1 MKNLTAEQRE
11 QFNSIFND
19 LSKALDISESQYK
32 VITDSYQAVGTWLA
46 EGIQIKSFV
55 PEIRPQGSFLLGTA
69 IKPINP
75 NDDIDI
81 DLVCEL
87 RNKPCHWTQYNL
99 KETIGKRIKENATY
113 SQMLEKQQGGR
124 RCWTLLYRQNAEAR
138 ERYHLDILPCVI
150 ENARQ
155 VLLEQMAFDN
165 TIPSDKFAIRITD
178 NQKNDYK
185 TSTDTTTW
193 LKSNPIGYAQWFYQ
207 RAITNQTRFFS
218 LREAIKPVP
227 EYQREKYPLQRIV
240 QILKRHRDIMFQG
253 DENKPISII
262 ITTLAAKAY
271 RGENILEGLY
281 NIVHTMSQYIENR
294 NGIYW
299 ISNPVND
306 KENFADKW
314 VESPIKRK
322 NFFDW
327 MNRIQKDI
335 DTILS
340 VSGIYS
346 IQDSMTKSFGRELI
360 TETFS
365 TRARELKSLRD
376 SNSLRMTTTGVLNT
390 TASIPVKPHTF
401 YGKGKDA

>member
-1 MKNLTAEQRE
+1 MKRLTAEQRE

-46 EGIQIKSFV
+46 EGIQIKSLI

-87 RNKPCHWTQYNL
+87 RNKPYHWTQYNL

-113 SQMLEKQQGGR
+113 LQMLEKQQGGR

-138 ERYHLDILPCVI
+138 ERYHLDILPCFI

-165 TIPSDKFAIRITD
+165 TIPLDKFAIRITD
-178 NQKNDYK
+178 SLKVDYK
-185 TSTDTTTW
+185 TSTDIATW
-193 LKSNPIGYAQWFYQ
+193 LKSNPIGYAHWFYQ
-207 RAITNQTRFFS
+207 RARTNQTRLFS

-262 ITTLAAKAY
+262 ITTLATKAY
-271 RGENILEGLY
+271 RGENIFEGLY
-281 NIVHTMSQYIENR
+281 NIVHTMGQYIENR

-299 ISNPVND
+299 ISNPVNE

-327 MNRIQKDI
+327 MNQIQKDI

-340 VSGIYS
+340 ASSMYS
-346 IQDSMTKSFGRELI
+346 IQDSLTQSFGRELI

-365 TRARELKSLRD
+365 IRARELKSLRD
-376 SNSLRMTTTGVLNT
+376 SNNLKMTTSGVLST
-390 TASIPVKPHTF
+390 TASIPVKPHTL
-401 YGKGKDA
+401 YGKDKDA